1 MKTDLEEYGK
11 VFENVEIKTL
21 TTYKVGGIA
30 KYVIYPYD
38 VDRLIDLM
46 HYLKKNNIK
55 HKVIGNGSNL
65 IFSDNLYDG
74 VLIKL
79 SNFDKVKFYYNKIDV
94 EAGFSLP
101 KLCQMAA
108 KKSLTGLE
116 FASGIPGTIGGAIYM
131 NAGAYKSDMG
141 YIVVDVRV
149 LTPDYRIITLVNKE
163 LDYHYRS
170 SFFQTHKDYI
180 ILDATIRLKKGKRE
194 LIEEVMED
202 RRRRRIETQ
211 PLEYPCAGSV
221 FRNPENNFAGKL
233 IEDLNL
239 KGYTIGGA
247 KISEKHANFI
257 INYNNATG
265 EDVKKLIELIQNKVE
280 KKYNIKLH
288 LEQELV
294 NWEK

>member
-11 VFENVEIKTL
+11 VIENVEIKTL

-46 HYLKKNNIK
+46 HYLKNNNIK

-170 SFFQTHKDYI
+170 SFFQTHKGYI